1 ELRNSRGFTMVELLT
16 VMTILVVLASMGLVQ
31 YRNSVQA
38 ASEAVLKEDLFRMHD
53 AIDQYYADKTKY
65 PADLAALVSEGY
77 IREVPTDPFTK
88 SKDTWQTEPAEP
100 DANNASASPGI
111 YKVHSGSDR
120 IALDGS
126 RYADW

>member
-1 ELRNSRGFTMVELLT
+1 MIEV
-16 VMTILVVLASMGLVQ
+16 LVVLTLIVILSSMGMVQ
-31 YRNSVQA
+31 YKNSVTRA
-38 ASEAVLKEDLFRMHD
+38 NEAVLKEDLFRLHE

-65 PADLAALVSEGY
+65 PSDLSALVSEGY

-88 SKDTWQTEPAEP
+88 SKDSWTTEPAEP
-100 DANNASASPGI
+100 DANNPSAAPGI
-111 YKVHSGSDR
+111 YKVHSGSDQ